1 MNKYEITKCRAC
13 GSEYLKSIIS
23 LGEQYVSNF
32 IKSEEEQGEKVPLE
46 LVLCENCKLLQLKH
60 NAPASSM
67 WNEQY
72 WYKSAINKI
81 IRNDLK
87 DIVEKSEQLTN
98 LKDNDFVIDIGNNDG
113 TMFDYYKNK
122 NLNLVGFEPCLNV
135 ANEARTKGYKII
147 NDFFNVESF
156 KEIYGDTKAKVITA
170 ISMFYDLED
179 PNKFL
184 EDVKGCLD
192 ENGLFVI
199 QQNYVVGM
207 LEQNALCNICF
218 EHREFYSLQSLFPL
232 LEKHGF
238 EIFDI
243 ELNNING
250 GSLRTYLRFKGN
262 ETLKG
267 FDGSSGRILK
277 QQEKEKEMKLD
288 TIKPYEDFA
297 KRISYIKERIM
308 FFLRKERAK
317 GMTIGGTGASTRGN
331 TILQYFG
338 ITPDLISCIAD
349 ANPDKWGLKTVG
361 SLIPIISIDEMK
373 EINPD
378 YQLVLIWHLYKGLLD
393 KEKEYLDNGG
403 KFILPLP
410 EFKVISKEKE

>member
-72 WYKSAINKI
+72 WYKSAINPI
-81 IRNDLK
+81 IRENLTE
-87 DIVEKSEQLTN
+87 IVRNAEKLIN
-98 LKDNDFVIDIGNNDG
+98 LESGDTVIDIGCNDG
-113 TMFDYYKNK
+113 TLFSKYKNP
-122 NLNLVGFEPCLNV
+122 NLHFVGYEPCKNV
-135 ANEARTKGYKII
+135 AEEARKKGYNII
-147 NDFFNVESF
+147 NDFFNLD
-156 KEIYGDTKAKVITA
+156 YGLPSNMKAKVITA

-184 EDVKGCLD
+184 QDIKKCLD
-192 ENGLFVI
+192 PNGLFII
-199 QQNYVVGM
+199 QQNYVLGM
-207 LEQNALCNICF
+207 LEQNAFCNVVH
-218 EHREFYSLQSLFPL
+218 EHREFYSLISLTNL
-232 LEKHGF
+232 LDRHGF

-243 ELNNING
+243 ELNDING
-250 GSLRTYLRFKGN
+250 GSIKTYIK
-262 ETLKG
+262 LKENKILEG
-267 FDGSSGRILK
+267 FEGASGRILK

-288 TIKPYEDFA
+288 TPKPYEDFA
-297 KRISYIKERIM
+297 KRISYIKERII
-308 FFLRKERAK
+308 FFLKKERAK
-317 GMTIGGTGASTRGN
+317 GMTIGGCGASTRGN

-338 ITPDLISCIAD
+338 ITPDLISCIAE

-361 SLIPIISIDEMK
+361 SLIPIVSIDEMK
-373 EINPD
+373 ELNPD
-378 YQLVLIWHLYKGLLD
+378 YQFVLIWHLYLGLMD
-393 KEKEYLDNGG
+393 KEKEYLENGG

>member
-170 ISMFYDLED
+170 ISMFYD
-179 PNKFL
+179 F
-184 EDVKGCLD
+184 
-192 ENGLFVI
+192 
-199 QQNYVVGM
+199 
-207 LEQNALCNICF
+207 
-218 EHREFYSLQSLFPL
+218 R
-232 LEKHGF
+232 
-238 EIFDI
+238 
-243 ELNNING
+243 
-250 GSLRTYLRFKGN
+250 R
-262 ETLKG
+262 
-267 FDGSSGRILK
+267 
-277 QQEKEKEMKLD
+277 
-288 TIKPYEDFA
+288 
-297 KRISYIKERIM
+297 
-308 FFLRKERAK
+308 
-317 GMTIGGTGASTRGN
+317 
-331 TILQYFG
+331 
-338 ITPDLISCIAD
+338 
-349 ANPDKWGLKTVG
+349 
-361 SLIPIISIDEMK
+361 
-373 EINPD
+373 
-378 YQLVLIWHLYKGLLD
+378 
-393 KEKEYLDNGG
+393 
-403 KFILPLP
+403 
-410 EFKVISKEKE
+410 SK